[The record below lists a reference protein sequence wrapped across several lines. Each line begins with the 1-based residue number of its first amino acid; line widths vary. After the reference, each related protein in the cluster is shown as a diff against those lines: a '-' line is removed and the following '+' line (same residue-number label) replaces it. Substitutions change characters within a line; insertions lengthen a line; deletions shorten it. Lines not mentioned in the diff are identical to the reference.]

1 MTKIL
6 PERINKL
13 KDLLRKKNTLYKCLK
28 RRMVNSKLLD
38 KLDALQAKLQIPINF
53 FQLKY
58 YRKISKKLS
67 DAFTSPKCYWTQL
80 KTLLNGRKI
89 PCTPPIFRYNK
100 LISDFKE
107 NSEILT
113 PSLQNSVH
121 KSIMEVYYCQ
131 SFILSQKNLS
141 RMLTSW

>member
-1 MTKIL
+1 MAKIL

-53 FQLKY
+53 FLLKY

-67 DAFTSPKCYWTQL
+67 DAFTSSKCY
-80 KTLLNGRKI
+80 
-89 PCTPPIFRYNK
+89 
-100 LISDFKE
+100 
-107 NSEILT
+107 
-113 PSLQNSVH
+113 
-121 KSIMEVYYCQ
+121 
-131 SFILSQKNLS
+131 
-141 RMLTSW
+141 